1 MTGAPINNKWLMWLF
16 FGLSMVSFLL
26 ALILF
31 IVQ

>member
-1 MTGAPINNKWLMWLF
+1 MTGTPINKWLMWLF
-16 FGLSMVSFLL
+16 FGLSMVSFVL